1 MKTCMK
7 IAFPGFKSPISNVVS
22 ALIDQFSSL
31 CVFLLK
37 NYFSFF
43 VAFSKLFRRVRG
55 RGTKH
60 KRRRR
65 AAKRKPRAPRTPAL
79 TWHEFMNKPILKLTD
94 EDYNNNGMAQL
105 ATEKGPA
112 YNINIDVFNKNR
124 INRK

>member
-7 IAFPGFKSPISNVVS
+7 IAFPGLKSPISNVVS

-43 VAFSKLFRRVRG
+43 LAFSKLFRRVRG

-65 AAKRKPRAPRTPAL
+65 AANAL
-79 TWHEFMNKPILKLTD
+79 D
-94 EDYNNNGMAQL
+94 V
-105 ATEKGPA
+105 ATTA
-112 YNINIDVFNKNR
+112 
-124 INRK
+124 